1 MRGSG
6 AVRLAAPP
14 GRPARYLPH
23 SRKLQTCSS
32 RRSTI
37 WKVSR
42 RICCC
47 ASSACGHR
55 AATASDPSRPTRPP
69 SAQPPAPHQVPVE
82 ADEPRLAVVVEHQ
95 DGVDHPGGCTTRP
108 EPEPEPGSGGLI
120 PPHTHPGSPPP
131 FPEARRSSGTARPLL
146 PSAPPGGATAT
157 ARRYREGRGCAAG
170 RAPGGHTH
178 AAGGRQRLHEDSRP
192 GQLIGC
198 RCQGRQS
205 PLAEAAAG
213 IVSARSDWLRPGG
226 RGTSGA
232 IGAIG
237 RGPRTA
243 AGIFLP
249 ASSDWQRL
257 LGAARPNIASERG
270 LDCDKRRVLALRLA
284 EAAASVASA
293 RCDWRRLRGCREDRG
308 RAP

>member
-157 ARRYREGRGCAAG
+157 ARRYREGRG
-170 RAPGGHTH
+170 
-178 AAGGRQRLHEDSRP
+178 
-192 GQLIGC
+192 
-198 RCQGRQS
+198 
-205 PLAEAAAG
+205 
-213 IVSARSDWLRPGG
+213 
-226 RGTSGA
+226 
-232 IGAIG
+232 
-237 RGPRTA
+237 
-243 AGIFLP
+243 
-249 ASSDWQRL
+249 
-257 LGAARPNIASERG
+257 GAARRDAPPADTRTRPGDANGCTRTPGPAS
-270 LDCDKRRVLALRLA
+270 
-284 EAAASVASA
+284 
-293 RCDWRRLRGCREDRG
+293 
-308 RAP
+308 

>member
-120 PPHTHPGSPPP
+120 PPPHTQEAPRPSRKRDGAPGPRGRCSPP
-131 FPEARRSSGTARPLL
+131 RRQGAPQPRRAGT
-146 PSAPPGGATAT
+146 
-157 ARRYREGRGCAAG
+157 GRG
-170 RAPGGHTH
+170 
-178 AAGGRQRLHEDSRP
+178 
-192 GQLIGC
+192 
-198 RCQGRQS
+198 
-205 PLAEAAAG
+205 
-213 IVSARSDWLRPGG
+213 
-226 RGTSGA
+226 
-232 IGAIG
+232 
-237 RGPRTA
+237 
-243 AGIFLP
+243 
-249 ASSDWQRL
+249 
-257 LGAARPNIASERG
+257 GAARRDAPPADTRTRPGDANGCTRTPGPAS
-270 LDCDKRRVLALRLA
+270 
-284 EAAASVASA
+284 
-293 RCDWRRLRGCREDRG
+293 
-308 RAP
+308 